1 MRRHVVVTEDM
12 VGCQLRIRG
21 HVQGVFFRSATR
33 REAERRGV
41 SGWAANLPD
50 GSVEILLE
58 GRSADVEE
66 VVSYCERGP
75 RGAQVSDLE
84 VRKHRPLGLSGF
96 EIR

>member
-1 MRRHVVVTEDM
+1 MTDEIVGRR
-12 VGCQLRIRG
+12 LRVRG

-50 GSVEILLE
+50 GSVEIVLE
-58 GRSADVEE
+58 GRSADVEG

-75 RGAQVSDLE
+75 RGAEVTDLE
-84 VRKHRPLGLSGF
+84 VREHRPVALSGF

>member
-1 MRRHVVVTEDM
+1 VAEEI
-12 VGCQLRIRG
+12 VGRQLRVRG

-50 GSVEILLE
+50 GSVEIVLE
-58 GRSADVEE
+58 GRSADLEE

-75 RGAQVSDLE
+75 RGAEVTDLE
-84 VRKHRPLGLSGF
+84 AREHRPLGLSGF